1 VTRRKSVFSYA
12 GCLLLIMVLVLSA
25 GYWHWRVSP
34 DRGLP
39 YRSAFQQ
46 QAATE
51 WTAFGGAWSVQNGI
65 MRNSSDERGAK
76 LVTGSAYWRDYVLDA
91 DLRFLGTGGDV
102 GLIVRSGSEETGV
115 DAYNGYY
122 VGLRSFDNALVAG
135 RADYGWSEARPV
147 PAPGTIQPFAWFHLK
162 IVAVGCNI
170 AASAKNLATGQTS
183 YIAVRESR
191 CASSGRIGLRSLA
204 TGGEWRDLIVAK
216 ATQADADAL
225 IQRAPSVEQLLY
237 PRTEAEYNQLISFMT
252 APHVDASP
260 SAQPPIA
267 IENLRAPSRF
277 EGQQV
282 NVRGVITLLRP
293 EFFVQDATGGI
304 AVHLESPANP
314 GLNLGDEVEMQGQ
327 AYPGALDRLSMP
339 TIRNATLHLLWDRS
353 PASPIS
359 IDALQ
364 ATTADVSGRLVE
376 MQGQVIA
383 EKEDA
388 DKIILSLESG
398 DQAFRAIVDKPGG
411 GLRIPMFAPHSLVRL
426 RGICIHD
433 ERYTKR
439 LTPFVLLLRSADD
452 IDQIAGA
459 PWWSPRRLLPEIV
472 LALLLLLL
480 LQAYHGHMQR
490 QRRAAITGERERLA
504 HELHDTLAQTFAGLA
519 FQLHG
524 IRNRLRLRESA
535 PFDMVDQQLEAASDF
550 VRRTH
555 QEASLSI
562 AMLRS
567 HSPEISDLA
576 SALERSASELTTP
589 NIATVHVV
597 GDSNSHD
604 MPLRITDALFHIG
617 REALVNAVRHA
628 NAQKIDI
635 TIAFERNSLSL
646 EVADNGIGFQRDPGC
661 QRLGLKGIEHR
672 AAGIHAAIRIDS
684 KPGEG
689 TRVKVTVPLS
699 RRRFLFATRN
709 KSSL

>member
-1 VTRRKSVFSYA
+1 MKRPAST
-12 GCLLLIMVLVLSA
+12 
-25 GYWHWRVSP
+25 P
-34 DRGLP
+34 
-39 YRSAFQQ
+39 
-46 QAATE
+46 
-51 WTAFGGAWSVQNGI
+51 
-65 MRNSSDERGAK
+65 
-76 LVTGSAYWRDYVLDA
+76 
-91 DLRFLGTGGDV
+91 
-102 GLIVRSGSEETGV
+102 
-115 DAYNGYY
+115 NGYY

-147 PAPGTIQPFAWFHLK
+147 TAPGTVQPFAWFHLK

-170 AASAKNLATGQTS
+170 AASAKNLATGRSVTS
-183 YIAVRESR
+183 PYGNPDARPQD
-191 CASSGRIGLRSLA
+191 ASGCGRWQQAASGGIS
-204 TGGEWRDLIVAK
+204 VAK

-225 IQRAPSVEQLLY
+225 IQRAPSVEQPLY

-314 GLNLGDEVEMQGQ
+314 GLNLGDELEVQGQ

-339 TIRNATLHLLWDRS
+339 AIRNATLHLLWDRS

-364 ATTADVSGRLVE
+364 GTTADVSGRLVE

-388 DKIILSLESG
+388 DKIIVSLESG

-459 PWWSPRRLLPEIV
+459 PWWSPGRLLPEIV

-535 PFDMVDQQLEAASDF
+535 PFDMVDQQIDAASDF
-550 VRRTH
+550 VRRMH
-555 QEASLSI
+555 HEASLSSRWI
-562 AMLRS
+562 GSMADPGR
-567 HSPEISDLA
+567 A
-576 SALERSASELTTP
+576 SARCAECRLPKLLLAAP
-589 NIATVHVV
+589 AFN
-597 GDSNSHD
+597 
-604 MPLRITDALFHIG
+604 G
-617 REALVNAVRHA
+617 RH
-628 NAQKIDI
+628 
-635 TIAFERNSLSL
+635 
-646 EVADNGIGFQRDPGC
+646 
-661 QRLGLKGIEHR
+661 
-672 AAGIHAAIRIDS
+672 
-684 KPGEG
+684 
-689 TRVKVTVPLS
+689 
-699 RRRFLFATRN
+699 
-709 KSSL
+709 